1 MHALRKIIQTEA
13 RLLAR
18 EPLAL
23 FFSLVFPTLLLVVL
37 ALVPALRE
45 PSEDMGGVRF
55 IDFFAPS
62 VIVLTLAMICLQ
74 VVPNALAAYREQGV
88 LRRLAVTPVHPAYI
102 LIAQLAVNLAMA
114 AVSTVLVI
122 AVGRVAF
129 DVPLPEFLLG
139 FVVAFALG
147 ITALFAIGLLIA
159 AVAPSTRAAS
169 GMATVVFV
177 VVMFFGGVYV
187 PRFLLP
193 DAITRFGAYVPPGVQ
208 ALQDGWIGTAPPQ
221 ALHLLIMAGIA
232 LVATAAAARLFR
244 WE

>member
-1 MHALRKIIQTEA
+1 MHALRKITETEA

-18 EPLAL
+18 EPLSM
-23 FFSLVFPTLLLVVL
+23 FFSLVFPALLLTVL

-62 VIVLTLAMICLQ
+62 LVVITLAMICLQ
-74 VVPNALAAYREQGV
+74 VVPNSLAAYREQGV
-88 LRRLAVTPVHPAYI
+88 LRRLAVTPVHPGYI
-102 LIAQLAVNLAMA
+102 LIGHLVVNLAV
-114 AVSTVLVI
+114 AVISTVLVI
-122 AVGRVAF
+122 AVGRIAF
-129 DVPLPEFLLG
+129 DIPLPHFLLG
-139 FVVAFALG
+139 FVAAFALG
-147 ITALFAIGLLIA
+147 ITALFAIGLIVA
-159 AVAPSTRAAS
+159 AVAPSSRAA
-169 GMATVVFV
+169 GAMATVVFI

-193 DAITRFGAYVPPGVQ
+193 DAITRIGAYMPPGVQ
-208 ALQDGWIGTAPPQ
+208 ALQDGWIGAAPPQ

-232 LVATAAAARLFR
+232 LVATAAAAKLFR

>member
-1 MHALRKIIQTEA
+1 MHALRKITETEA

-18 EPLAL
+18 EPLSM

-45 PSEDMGGVRF
+45 PSEQFGGVRF

-62 VIVLTLAMICLQ
+62 IVVITLAMICLQ

-88 LRRLAVTPVHPAYI
+88 LRRLAVTPVHPGFI
-102 LIAQLAVNLAMA
+102 LIAHLAVNLAVA
-114 AVSTVLVI
+114 VVSTVLVI
-122 AVGRVAF
+122 AVGRIAF
-129 DVPLPEFLLG
+129 DIPLPHFLIG

-147 ITALFAIGLLIA
+147 ITALFAIGLIVA
-159 AVAPSTRAAS
+159 AVAPSSRAAS
-169 GMATVVFV
+169 AMATVVFI

-193 DAITRFGAYVPPGVQ
+193 DAITRIGAYVPPGVQ

-221 ALHLLIMAGIA
+221 ALHLFIMAGIA
-232 LVATAAAARLFR
+232 LVATAVAARLFR

>member
-23 FFSLVFPTLLLVVL
+23 FFALVFPTLLLTVL
-37 ALVPALRE
+37 ALVPALQE
-45 PSEDMGGVRF
+45 PSEEIGGARF

-62 VIVLTLAMICLQ
+62 VIVLTLAMVCLQ

-88 LRRLAVTPVHPAYI
+88 LRRLAVTPVHPGFI
-102 LIAQLAVNLAMA
+102 LIGQLAVNLAMA
-114 AVSTVLVI
+114 VISTVLLI
-122 AVGRVAF
+122 AVGRIAF
-129 DVPLPEFLLG
+129 DIPLPHFMLG

-147 ITALFAIGLLIA
+147 ITALFALGLVVA
-159 AVAPSTRAAS
+159 AVAPTTRAAS
-169 GMATVVFV
+169 GMATVVFI

-187 PRFLLP
+187 PRHLLP
-193 DAITRFGAYVPPGVQ
+193 DAITRIGAFVPPSVQ

-221 ALHLLIMAGIA
+221 ALHLLIMAVIA